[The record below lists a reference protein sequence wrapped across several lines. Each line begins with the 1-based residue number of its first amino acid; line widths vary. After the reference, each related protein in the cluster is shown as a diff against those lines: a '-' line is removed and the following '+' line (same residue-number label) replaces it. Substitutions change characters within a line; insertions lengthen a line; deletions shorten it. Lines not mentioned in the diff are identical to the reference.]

1 MCVCVCFRV
10 KGCVT
15 VSVDRCKAP
24 LIGWSPLVT
33 PQAANVQM
41 VHCRGGDSIRCWK
54 KLWDS
59 SDMRLSLQDT
69 SESNHSRMWMR
80 PACIMHRF
88 VSVSS
93 LSFFFFFFFF
103 YINYFCAVGAEGCD
117 STSNSKGSCR
127 CSEQLDGHSA
137 PSQRVGFFSPH
148 DVGDIVQTIQN
159 NRGLF
164 VEHDTW
170 LVNVRAAFMIV
181 PLDEFHIISD
191 AGNSRCVI
199 FLFQVHYIDITWGI
213 LHQIIQE

>member
-41 VHCRGGDSIRCWK
+41 VHCRGGDSIRCWE

-93 LSFFFFFFFF
+93 LSFFFFFFF
-103 YINYFCAVGAEGCD
+103 ILIISVQWEL
-117 STSNSKGSCR
+117 R
-127 CSEQLDGHSA
+127 
-137 PSQRVGFFSPH
+137 
-148 DVGDIVQTIQN
+148 DVTQP
-159 NRGLF
+159 
-164 VEHDTW
+164 
-170 LVNVRAAFMIV
+170 VRAKAVADVQNSWTATLHHHKEWDF
-181 PLDEFHIISD
+181 FHYTML
-191 AGNSRCVI
+191 V
-199 FLFQVHYIDITWGI
+199 T
-213 LHQIIQE
+213 